1 MRYQILYSKRGNPL
15 TVWRDSEQEA
25 RALTERLRKAG
36 YEVTVWLHSEKNVH
50 LTTYPPWG
58 LRRQKDD
65 KRRALKCYTTM
76 KMATP

>member
-36 YEVTVWLHSEKNVH
+36 YEVTVWLHSETGARK
-50 LTTYPPWG
+50 TYI
-58 LRRQKDD
+58 
-65 KRRALKCYTTM
+65 
-76 KMATP
+76 